1 MRRRLGAAARMRALE
16 YFTVDRAISAFDEIY
31 TFVGTGLRLPTA
43 EEDEADDLAPTV
55 LPDAE
60 ETDLLE
66 VAG

>member
-1 MRRRLGAAARMRALE
+1 MRALE

-31 TFVGTGLRLPTA
+31 TFVGTGLKLPTA
-43 EEDEADDLAPTV
+43 EDDESDDLAPAV
-55 LPDAE
+55 LPDAQ